1 MANVL
6 ITPTVAGFNAA
17 GADDPVAATLAA
29 ATDDVGYLT
38 HAASVAAHLPKD
50 QVELSRIVLRLSGT
64 GTSVTVL
71 AGENPPSN
79 RKIVGNKLIAVDGV
93 TYVTLEAAN
102 YTWNDGTVRL
112 QNLGAADV
120 TVLAIQMPKTA

>member
-6 ITPTVAGFNAA
+6 ISPTVAGFNAA

-29 ATDDVGYLT
+29 ATDDIGFLT
-38 HAASVAAHLPKD
+38 HAASVAAHLPKN

-79 RKIVGNKLIAVDGV
+79 QKIKGNLLVAVDGV
-93 TYVTLEAAN
+93 TYVTLEASRF
-102 YTWNDGTVRL
+102 TWNDGTVRI

-120 TVLAIQMPKTA
+120 TVLAIQMPQAA